1 MMEPLVKVYLKRIIS
16 AIYDNMET
24 SQNMFSFISYF
35 IHSEILDASGYD
47 KNYDEYCM
55 ARMHFICVYF
65 LFFLENVVQTRWFM
79 MQILNS

>member
-1 MMEPLVKVYLKRIIS
+1 
-16 AIYDNMET
+16 MET

-35 IHSEILDASGYD
+35 INSEIFDASGYY

-55 ARMHFICVYF
+55 ALMHFIRVCF